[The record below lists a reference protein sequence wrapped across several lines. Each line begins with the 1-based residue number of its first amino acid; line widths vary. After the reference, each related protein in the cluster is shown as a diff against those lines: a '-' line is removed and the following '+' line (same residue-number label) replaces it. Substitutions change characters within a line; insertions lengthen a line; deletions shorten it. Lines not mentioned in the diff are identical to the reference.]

1 MPVLFLSLGAE
12 LLFIVQQSLVQQVR
26 DAAGPL
32 AGQCWSVAGLGADS
46 SSFFQVRSPKFVLPS
61 SFSLQNV
68 PTAKKSTVL
77 DGMICTMFDESF
89 IAEIFEPQ
97 RTFSQTSMMG
107 LFNRIAHSSTMRLN
121 SGSKG
126 AIHDRMNIALKHMV
140 SAWLVSVV
148 RWAVD
153 NGHRMRAARR
163 HTQAILVESPANLAN
178 CVLLLLEQLSGIC
191 SSPRTRELLAS
202 IRYRFLEFAASMTPM
217 DWVSIRQT
225 ILRFT
230 HQPAGPRKIDQLF
243 CAVRPGGAPC
253 RAWPQSRGGCWSTDS
268 LIGASDLSSAG
279 GHPGGRWHLLPQTA
293 RASTWRARRHLESV
307 RRSGWRDQRGA
318 CSVVQSGDQV

>member
-1 MPVLFLSLGAE
+1 MSSLYAMPVLFLSLGAE
-12 LLFIVQQSLVQQVR
+12 LLFIVQQSLVQ
-26 DAAGPL
+26 
-32 AGQCWSVAGLGADS
+32 
-46 SSFFQVRSPKFVLPS
+46 
-61 SFSLQNV
+61 QNV

-126 AIHDRMNIALKHMV
+126 AIHDRMNIALKHM
-140 SAWLVSVV
+140 
-148 RWAVD
+148 
-153 NGHRMRAARR
+153 
-163 HTQAILVESPANLAN
+163 AILVESPANLAN

-243 CAVRPGGAPC
+243 CAEGIQADDGTFFLKRPVPAHGVPVGTWKVFDVRAGVINEGHAQLSKVAT
-253 RAWPQSRGGCWSTDS
+253 RADYWST
-268 LIGASDLSSAG
+268 
-279 GHPGGRWHLLPQTA
+279 HPDELGTNY
-293 RASTWRARRHLESV
+293 
-307 RRSGWRDQRGA
+307 RSPTRTKYTGTTPKRVELVHRL
-318 CSVVQSGDQV
+318 